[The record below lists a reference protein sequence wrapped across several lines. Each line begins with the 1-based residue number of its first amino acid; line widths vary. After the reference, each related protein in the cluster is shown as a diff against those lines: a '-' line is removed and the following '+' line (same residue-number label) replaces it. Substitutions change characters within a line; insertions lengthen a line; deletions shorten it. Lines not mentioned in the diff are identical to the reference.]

1 MVDYLT
7 YTQNVGHRGVLVMFG
22 KKRGAVVYLVVLLV
36 ASLAWSSYVAAQQ
49 QAPSSQPVS
58 PLVRVLQSKGILTPE
73 EAAQINQASSA
84 SDADQRLAK
93 LLLSK
98 GVISQA
104 DYNQMMGV
112 GGMMNA
118 SASSTAPA
126 AMVPTVYRAPAT
138 GAAAT
143 PAGSAPSAD
152 PAAIAYDQQQSQSGQ
167 TPVQQLPSVSPTTLS
182 AANPIRVFPVG
193 GIPKGELKPAIK
205 LAGIGITPYGF
216 LKATFIHDTSSPGGD
231 DFPLPGFLGDSGP
244 NSAPEFHVKARS
256 TRFGSNF
263 EWADSS
269 STLTV
274 TGKFEMDF
282 EGNFNRSDNRNLS
295 SIRSYNPSIRLAY
308 GRIDWRLDEKN
319 TLTAVMGQ
327 DWTPFGSST
336 LPNMLET
343 TGLGIA
349 FGDIY
354 ERSPQFRSGYTHDFG
369 KAQLMGE
376 IAVVLPAVGD
386 TPSAANISNQL
397 GYGERQGP
405 DSNTPQVEGR
415 IVGQFKLDHAP
426 GVAPAQLIFSFEE
439 GHRTAI
445 VLGAAVPTANGV
457 GITPTIFKTAFPTG
471 VRVGSDTNGWDFEWQ
486 LPTRYAT
493 LIGKYYSGSDLRYYF
508 AGQLFSNYNATGG
521 FTPTNLNAEG
531 APAFAS
537 TTSIDGASTVLF
549 GLNSAGVPVVIPQLP
564 VRAKG
569 GFTQLG
575 LPLSRWFGHDP
586 EGRHAGWSL
595 YVMYGMDQ
603 ANTNDLL
610 HISATASSRAR
621 SDMTVGTLNYKLN
634 KWVSFAYEQSLYR
647 TRQNTATCNPATGL
661 CGYQLFEGVPQHEW
675 RDLRS
680 EGGVIFSF

>member
-1 MVDYLT
+1 
-7 YTQNVGHRGVLVMFG
+7 MFG
-22 KKRGAVVYLVVLLV
+22 KQHGVVVYLVVLLAV
-36 ASLAWSSYVAAQQ
+36 TLAWVGLASAQQ
-49 QAPSSQPVS
+49 QATPAPAAS
-58 PLVRVLQSKGILTPE
+58 PLVHILQAKGILTPE
-73 EAAQINQASSA
+73 EVAQINQASSA

-98 GVISQA
+98 GVISQT
-104 DYNQMMGV
+104 DYNQMMGTPAV
-112 GGMMNA
+112 VNA
-118 SASSTAPA
+118 SAGSSTNAS
-126 AMVPTVYRAPAT
+126 MIPTVYRVPAAGAPAS
-138 GAAAT
+138 AAAPSSSAVSADLDDQQHQT
-143 PAGSAPSAD
+143 PAG
-152 PAAIAYDQQQSQSGQ
+152 Q
-167 TPVQQLPSVSPTTLS
+167 TPPQVSPSVSPTTLS

-205 LAGIGITPYGF
+205 VAGIGITPYGF
-216 LKATFIHDTSSPGGD
+216 LKATFAHDSSSPGGD
-231 DFPLPGFLGDSGP
+231 DFPLPGFLGDTGP
-244 NSAPEFHVKARS
+244 NAAPEFHIKARS
-256 TRFGSNF
+256 TRFGTNF

-269 STLTV
+269 SSLTV

-295 SIRSYNPSIRLAY
+295 SIRSYNPGIRLAY

-354 ERSPQFRSGYTHDFG
+354 ERAPQFRSGYTHDFG
-369 KAQLMGE
+369 RFQLMPE
-376 IAVVLPAVGD
+376 IAVVLPAIGD
-386 TPSAANISNQL
+386 TPSAANISQQL
-397 GYGERQGP
+397 GFGERQGP

-415 IVGQFKLDHAP
+415 IVGQFKLDKAP
-426 GVAPAQLIFSFEE
+426 GVAPAQLIFSFQE

-445 VLGAAVPTANGV
+445 VLGSAVPTANGTCPGDV
-457 GITPTIFKTAFPTG
+457 ACAKNLFQAAFPTG
-471 VRVGSDTNGWDFEWQ
+471 ARVGSDTNGWDFEWQ
-486 LPTRYAT
+486 LPTRFAT
-493 LIGKYYSGSDLRYYF
+493 LIGKFYSGSDLRYYF

-521 FTPTNLNAEG
+521 FTKTNVSDTG
-531 APAFAS
+531 APVFAS
-537 TTSIDGASTVLF
+537 AGSIDGASTVLF
-549 GLNSAGVPVVIPQLP
+549 GLNAAGAPVVIPQLP

-595 YVMYGMDQ
+595 YLMYGTDQ

-610 HISATASSRAR
+610 HISAVAGSRSR

-647 TRQNTATCNPATGL
+647 TRADTRTANLP
-661 CGYQLFEGVPQHEW
+661 LFEGIPQHEW

>member
-1 MVDYLT
+1 
-7 YTQNVGHRGVLVMFG
+7 MFR
-22 KKRGAVVYLVVLLV
+22 KQRGAVVYLVVLLV
-36 ASLAWSSYVAAQQ
+36 ATLAWSGLVVAQQ
-49 QAPSSQPVS
+49 QGGNSPAAS
-58 PLVRVLQSKGILTPE
+58 PLVRVLQAKGILTPE

-93 LLLSK
+93 LLMMK

-104 DYNQMMGV
+104 DYNQMMGAP
-112 GGMMNA
+112 GIMSA
-118 SASSTAPA
+118 SASTSAPA
-126 AMVPTVYRAPAT
+126 VMVPTVYRVPVGGPAAPNAAAPAAGPT
-138 GAAAT
+138 SKSATADPDDQQQT
-143 PAGSAPSAD
+143 PAG
-152 PAAIAYDQQQSQSGQ
+152 Q
-167 TPVQQLPSVSPTTLS
+167 TPPQQAPSVSPTTLS
-182 AANPIRVFPVG
+182 AANPVRVFPVG
-193 GIPKGELKPAIK
+193 GIPKGDLKPAIK
-205 LAGIGITPYGF
+205 LGPIGLTPYGF
-216 LKATFIHDTSSPGGD
+216 LKATFIHDSSSPGGD
-231 DFPLPGFLGDSGP
+231 DFPLPGFLGDTGP
-244 NSAPEFHVKARS
+244 NGAPEFHVKARS
-256 TRFGSNF
+256 TRFGNNF
-263 EWADSS
+263 EWLDPSS
-269 STLTV
+269 SVTV

-295 SIRSYNPSIRLAY
+295 SIRSSNPSIRLAY
-308 GRIDWRLDEKN
+308 GRIDWKLNDTN

-354 ERSPQFRSGYTHDFG
+354 ERSPQFRSGFTHDFG
-369 KAQLMGE
+369 RWQLMPE
-376 IAVVLPAVGD
+376 VAVVLPAIGD
-386 TPSAANISNQL
+386 TPSAANLSNQL

-415 IVGQFKLDHAP
+415 IVGQFKLDNAP

-445 VLGAAVPTANGV
+445 VLGAAVPTA
-457 GITPTIFKTAFPTG
+457 PLTATNANPNLYKQAFATG
-471 VRVGSDTNGWDFEWQ
+471 ARVGSDTNGWDFEWQ

-493 LIGKYYSGSDLRYYF
+493 LIGKFYSGSDLRYYF
-508 AGQLFSNYNATGG
+508 AGQLFSNYNAVGG
-521 FTPTNLNAEG
+521 FTNL
-531 APAFAS
+531 AS
-537 TTSIDGASTVLF
+537 TPSIDGGSTVFF
-549 GLNSAGVPVVIPQLP
+549 GTVGGVARVVPQLP

-595 YVMYGMDQ
+595 YVMYGTDQ
-603 ANTNDLL
+603 ANTNDLI
-610 HISATASSRAR
+610 HTSAIAGSRSR

-647 TRQNTATCNPATGL
+647 TRANTRTADLP
-661 CGYQLFEGVPQHEW
+661 LFEGIPQHEW

>member
-1 MVDYLT
+1 
-7 YTQNVGHRGVLVMFG
+7 MFG
-22 KKRGAVVYLVVLLV
+22 KRYGVVVYLAVLLAV
-36 ASLAWSSYVAAQQ
+36 TLTWAGLASAQQ
-49 QAPSSQPVS
+49 QATSAPAAS
-58 PLVRVLQSKGILTPE
+58 PLVHILQAKGILTPE
-73 EAAQINQASSA
+73 EVAQINQASSA

-98 GVISQA
+98 GVISQT
-104 DYNQMMGV
+104 DYNQMTGAPGIV
-112 GGMMNA
+112 NA
-118 SASSTAPA
+118 SASSSAPTSV
-126 AMVPTVYRAPAT
+126 VPTVYRVPAAGAPAS
-138 GAAAT
+138 AAA
-143 PAGSAPSAD
+143 PSSGAVSAD
-152 PAAIAYDQQQSQSGQ
+152 LDDQQQTPSGQ
-167 TPVQQLPSVSPTTLS
+167 VPIQQSASVSPTTLS
-182 AANPIRVFPVG
+182 AANPIRVFAVG

-216 LKATFIHDTSSPGGD
+216 LKATFIHDSSSPGGD

-244 NSAPEFHVKARS
+244 TAAPEFHVKARS
-256 TRFGSNF
+256 TRLGTNF

-269 STLTV
+269 SSLTV

-308 GRIDWRLDEKN
+308 GRIDWRVDEKN

-354 ERSPQFRSGYTHDFG
+354 ERAPQFRSGYTHDFG
-369 KAQLMGE
+369 KFQIMPE
-376 IAVVLPAVGD
+376 IAVVLPAIGLP
-386 TPSAANISNQL
+386 PSAANLSNQL

-415 IVGQFKLDHAP
+415 IVGQFKLDNSP
-426 GVAPAQLIFSFEE
+426 GVAPAQLIFSFQE
-439 GHRTAI
+439 GHRTAV
-445 VLGAAVPTANGV
+445 VLGSAVPLANG
-457 GITPTIFKTAFPTG
+457 INTQTDTAYDPKLFQNAFPTG
-471 VRVGSDTNGWDFEWQ
+471 ARVGSDTNGWDFEWQ
-486 LPTRYAT
+486 LPTRFAT

-521 FTPTNLNAEG
+521 FTPTNLNATG
-531 APAFAS
+531 TATSVFAS
-537 TTSIDGASTVLF
+537 TGSIDGASTVLF
-549 GLNSAGVPVVIPQLP
+549 GVNSAGVPVVIPQLP

-595 YVMYGMDQ
+595 YLLYGTDQ

-610 HISATASSRAR
+610 HISAAASSRSR
-621 SDMTVGTLNYKLN
+621 SDMSVGTLNYKLN
-634 KWVSFAYEQSLYR
+634 KWVSFAFEQSLYR
-647 TRQNTATCNPATGL
+647 TRANTATEINPATGL
-661 CGYQLFEGVPQHEW
+661 PRYPLFEGIPQHEW

>member
-1 MVDYLT
+1 
-7 YTQNVGHRGVLVMFG
+7 MFG
-22 KKRGAVVYLVVLLV
+22 KQRGVVVYLVVLLTV
-36 ASLAWSSYVAAQQ
+36 TLAWSGLVAAQQ
-49 QAPSSQPVS
+49 QSGNSPAPS
-58 PLVRVLQSKGILTPE
+58 PLVRVLQSKGILTPQ
-73 EAAQINQASSA
+73 EAAEISQASSA

-98 GVISQA
+98 GVISQS
-104 DYNQMMGV
+104 DYNQMMGAP
-112 GGMMNA
+112 GIMNA
-118 SASSTAPA
+118 SASSS
-126 AMVPTVYRAPAT
+126 APAT
-138 GAAAT
+138 MIPAVYRVPAAGAPAP
-143 PAGSAPSAD
+143 PAGSAASAD
-152 PAAIAYDQQQSQSGQ
+152 PSAVSYDQQTKPGQ
-167 TPVQQLPSVSPTTLS
+167 VPVEQAGSVSPTTLS

-193 GIPKGELKPAIK
+193 GVPKGELKPAIK

-216 LKATFIHDTSSPGGD
+216 LKATFVHDSSSPGGD
-231 DFPLPGFLGDSGP
+231 DFPLPGFLGDTGP
-244 NSAPEFHVKARS
+244 NAAPEFHIKARS
-256 TRFGSNF
+256 TRLGTNF

-269 STLTV
+269 PNLTV

-308 GRIDWRLDEKN
+308 GRIDWRTDEKN
-319 TLTAVMGQ
+319 TLSAVIGQ
-327 DWTPFGSST
+327 DWTPFVSST
-336 LPNMLET
+336 LPNILET

-349 FGDIY
+349 FGNPY
-354 ERSPQFRSGYTHDFG
+354 ERAPQFRFGYTHNFS
-369 KAQLMGE
+369 KFQLMPE
-376 IAVVLPAVGD
+376 IAVVLPAIGD
-386 TPSAANISNQL
+386 TPAAANLFNQL

-415 IVGQFKLDHAP
+415 VVGQFKLDNAP

-445 VLGAAVPTANGV
+445 VLGAAVPLANGT
-457 GITPTIFKTAFPTG
+457 GIDPKIFQSAFPTG

-486 LPTRYAT
+486 LPTRFAT

-508 AGQLFSNYNATGG
+508 AGQLFSFYNATGG
-521 FTPTNLNAEG
+521 FAKTNVTDTG
-531 APAFAS
+531 AAAFAS
-537 TTSIDGASTVLF
+537 ALSIDGGSTVLF
-549 GLNSAGVPVVIPQLP
+549 GLNAAGAPSVIPQLP

-595 YVMYGMDQ
+595 YLMYGTDQ

-610 HISATASSRAR
+610 HTSATASSRSR

-647 TRQNTATCNPATGL
+647 TRANTRTADLP
-661 CGYQLFEGVPQHEW
+661 LFEGIPQHEW

>member
-1 MVDYLT
+1 
-7 YTQNVGHRGVLVMFG
+7 MFG
-22 KKRGAVVYLVVLLV
+22 KQRGAVVCLVVLL
-36 ASLAWSSYVAAQQ
+36 AITLAWTGLASAQQ
-49 QAPSSQPVS
+49 PATNAPVAG
-58 PLVRVLQSKGILTPE
+58 PLVRILQAKGILTPE
-73 EAAQINQASSA
+73 EVAQISQASSPT
-84 SDADQRLAK
+84 DADQRLAK

-98 GVISQA
+98 GVISQT
-104 DYNQMMGV
+104 DYNQMMGTPAV
-112 GGMMNA
+112 VNA
-118 SASSTAPA
+118 SASTSAPA
-126 AMVPTVYRAPAT
+126 AVIPTVYRVPPT
-138 GAAAT
+138 GASASAAAPPSSAISADLDDLQQQQT
-143 PAGSAPSAD
+143 PAG
-152 PAAIAYDQQQSQSGQ
+152 Q
-167 TPVQQLPSVSPTTLS
+167 TPPQIAPSVSPTTLS
-182 AANPIRVFPVG
+182 AANPVRVFPVG
-193 GIPKGELKPAIK
+193 GIPKGDLKPAIK
-205 LAGIGITPYGF
+205 LGPIGLTPYGF
-216 LKATFIHDTSSPGGD
+216 LKATFIHDSSSPGGD
-231 DFPLPGFLGDSGP
+231 DFPLPGFLGDTGP

-256 TRFGSNF
+256 TRFGNNF
-263 EWADSS
+263 EWLDPSS
-269 STLTV
+269 SVTV

-308 GRIDWRLDEKN
+308 GRIDWRVNENN

-327 DWTPFGSST
+327 DWTPFASST
-336 LPNMLET
+336 LPNMLEG

-349 FGDIY
+349 FGDPY
-354 ERSPQFRSGYTHDFG
+354 ERAPQFRSGYTHNFG
-369 KAQLMGE
+369 RVQLMPE
-376 IAVVLPAVGD
+376 IAVVLPAIGL

-415 IVGQFKLDHAP
+415 IVGQFKLDSAP

-445 VLGAAVPTANGV
+445 VLGAAVPTANGTIGGV
-457 GITPTIFKTAFPTG
+457 AVDPTIFKTAFPTG

-493 LIGKYYSGSDLRYYF
+493 LIGKFYSGSDLRYYF

-521 FTPTNLNAEG
+521 FTPTNLNTAG
-531 APAFAS
+531 TATSVFAS
-537 TTSIDGASTVLF
+537 AASIDGASTVLF
-549 GLNSAGVPVVIPQLP
+549 GLNAAGVPVAIPQLP

-595 YVMYGMDQ
+595 YVMYGTDQ
-603 ANTNDLL
+603 ANTHDLL
-610 HISATASSRAR
+610 HTSATTSSRAR

-634 KWVSFAYEQSLYR
+634 KWVSFAYEESLYR
-647 TRQNTATCNPATGL
+647 TRQNTGTCNPVTGL
-661 CGYQLFEGVPQHEW
+661 CGYQLFEGIPQHEW

>member
-1 MVDYLT
+1 
-7 YTQNVGHRGVLVMFG
+7 
-22 KKRGAVVYLVVLLV
+22 
-36 ASLAWSSYVAAQQ
+36 VAAQQ
-49 QAPSSQPVS
+49 QAENSQAAS
-58 PLVRVLQSKGILTPE
+58 PLVRLLQSKGILTPQ
-73 EAAQINQASSA
+73 EAAQINQASSP

-104 DYNQMMGV
+104 DYNQMMG
-112 GGMMNA
+112 GPGIMNA
-118 SASSTAPA
+118 SASNSAPA
-126 AMVPTVYRAPAT
+126 SMIPAVYRVPVGAPPSPNASV
-138 GAAAT
+138 
-143 PAGSAPSAD
+143 PAGSSNSSLASD
-152 PAAIAYDQQQSQSGQ
+152 DDQEKQQTPPGQ
-167 TPVQQLPSVSPTTLS
+167 TPPQVAPSVSPTTLS
-182 AANPIRVFPVG
+182 AANPVRVFPVG
-193 GIPKGELKPAIK
+193 GIPKGDLKPAIK
-205 LAGIGITPYGF
+205 LGPIGLTPYGF
-216 LKATFIHDTSSPGGD
+216 LKATFVHDSSSPGGD
-231 DFPLPGFLGDSGP
+231 DFPLPGFLGDTGP
-244 NSAPEFHVKARS
+244 NAAPEFHIKARS
-256 TRFGSNF
+256 TRFGNNF
-263 EWADSS
+263 EWLDPSS
-269 STLTV
+269 SVTV

-308 GRIDWRLDEKN
+308 GRIDWKVNETN

-327 DWTPFGSST
+327 DWTPFASST

-349 FGDIY
+349 FGNPY

-369 KAQLMGE
+369 RFQLMPE

-415 IVGQFKLDHAP
+415 IVGQFKLDNAP

-445 VLGAAVPTANGV
+445 VLGAAVPTANGTAD
-457 GITPTIFKTAFPTG
+457 GTPINPSIFKTAFPTG

-493 LIGKYYSGSDLRYYF
+493 LIGKFYSGSDLRYYF

-521 FTPTNLNAEG
+521 FTPTNLNTAG
-531 APAFAS
+531 TATTVFAS
-537 TTSIDGASTVLF
+537 TPSIDGGSTVLF
-549 GLNSAGVPVVIPQLP
+549 GLNAAGAPVVIPQLP

-595 YVMYGMDQ
+595 YVMYGTDQ

-610 HISATASSRAR
+610 HTSAVAGSRSR

-647 TRQNTATCNPATGL
+647 TRANTRTAELP
-661 CGYQLFEGVPQHEW
+661 LFEGIPQHEW

>member
-1 MVDYLT
+1 
-7 YTQNVGHRGVLVMFG
+7 
-22 KKRGAVVYLVVLLV
+22 
-36 ASLAWSSYVAAQQ
+36 
-49 QAPSSQPVS
+49 
-58 PLVRVLQSKGILTPE
+58 
-73 EAAQINQASSA
+73 
-84 SDADQRLAK
+84 
-93 LLLSK
+93 
-98 GVISQA
+98 
-104 DYNQMMGV
+104 MMGAPAIV
-112 GGMMNA
+112 NA
-118 SASSTAPA
+118 SASSSAP
-126 AMVPTVYRAPAT
+126 VSVIPTVYRVPAAVAPAS
-138 GAAAT
+138 AAAPASSAVSADLDDQQPQT
-143 PAGSAPSAD
+143 PAG
-152 PAAIAYDQQQSQSGQ
+152 Q
-167 TPVQQLPSVSPTTLS
+167 TPPQQAPSVSPTTLS
-182 AANPIRVFPVG
+182 AANPVRVFPVG
-193 GIPKGELKPAIK
+193 GIPKGDLKAAIK
-205 LAGIGITPYGF
+205 LGPIGLTPYGF
-216 LKATFIHDTSSPGGD
+216 LKATFVHDSSSPGGD

-256 TRFGSNF
+256 TRFGNNF
-263 EWADSS
+263 EWLDPSS
-269 STLTV
+269 SVTV

-308 GRIDWRLDEKN
+308 GRIDWKVNETN

-327 DWTPFGSST
+327 DWTPFASST

-349 FGDIY
+349 FGDPY
-354 ERSPQFRSGYTHDFG
+354 ERAPQFRSGYTHDFG
-369 KAQLMGE
+369 RFQLMPE
-376 IAVVLPAVGD
+376 IAVVLPAIGL

-415 IVGQFKLDHAP
+415 IVGQFKLDKAP

-445 VLGAAVPTANGV
+445 VLGAAVPTANGTFE
-457 GITPTIFKTAFPTG
+457 GTPISPTIFKTAFPTG

-521 FTPTNLNAEG
+521 FTPSNLNTAG
-531 APAFAS
+531 TATSVFA
-537 TTSIDGASTVLF
+537 TAASIDGGSTVLF
-549 GLNSAGVPVVIPQLP
+549 GLNAAGAPVVIPQLP

-595 YVMYGMDQ
+595 YVMYGTDQ

-610 HISATASSRAR
+610 HTSATASSRGR

-647 TRQNTATCNPATGL
+647 TRQNTATCNTTTGL
-661 CGYQLFEGVPQHEW
+661 CGYQLFEGIPQHEW

>member
-1 MVDYLT
+1 
-7 YTQNVGHRGVLVMFG
+7 MFG
-22 KKRGAVVYLVVLLV
+22 KQRGAVVYLVVLLV
-36 ASLAWSSYVAAQQ
+36 VTLAWTGFASAQQ
-49 QAPSSQPVS
+49 QATSAPAAS
-58 PLVRVLQSKGILTPE
+58 PLVRVLQAKGILTPE
-73 EAAQINQASSA
+73 EVAQINLASSA
-84 SDADQRLAK
+84 GDADQRLAK

-98 GVISQA
+98 GVISQN
-104 DYNQMMGV
+104 DYNQMMGAPGIV
-112 GGMMNA
+112 NA
-118 SASSTAPA
+118 SASTSASAT
-126 AMVPTVYRAPAT
+126 VIPTVYRVPPAGAPAS
-138 GAAAT
+138 AAA
-143 PAGSAPSAD
+143 PASGAVSAD
-152 PAAIAYDQQQSQSGQ
+152 LDDQQQNPTGQ

-216 LKATFIHDTSSPGGD
+216 LKATFVHDSSSPGGD
-231 DFPLPGFLGDSGP
+231 DFPLPGFITPDTGP
-244 NSAPEFHVKARS
+244 NSAPEFHIKARS
-256 TRFGSNF
+256 TRFGTNF

-269 STLTV
+269 PNLTV

-282 EGNFNRSDNRNLS
+282 EGNFNRSDNRNIS

-319 TLTAVMGQ
+319 TLSSVIGQ
-327 DWTPFGSST
+327 DWTPFVSST

-349 FGDIY
+349 FGNPY
-354 ERSPQFRSGYTHDFG
+354 ERAPQFRFGYTHNFG
-369 KAQLMGE
+369 RFQLNPE

-386 TPSAANISNQL
+386 LPSAANISNQL

-415 IVGQFKLDHAP
+415 VVGQFKLDTAP
-426 GVAPAQLIFSFEE
+426 GVAPAQLIFSFET
-439 GHRTAI
+439 GHRTAVVVGGTNI
-445 VLGAAVPTANGV
+445 PLANGSV
-457 GITPTIFKTAFPTG
+457 NGTPVDPTVFRTAFPTG

-486 LPTRYAT
+486 LPTRFAT

-521 FTPTNLNAEG
+521 FTPTNLNATG
-531 APAFAS
+531 TATTSFAS

-549 GLNSAGVPVVIPQLP
+549 GLNAAGAPVVIPQLP

-595 YVMYGMDQ
+595 YLMYGTDQ

-610 HISATASSRAR
+610 HTSRTASSRAR
-621 SDMTVGTLNYKLN
+621 SDMSVGTLNYKLN
-634 KWVSFAYEQSLYR
+634 KWVSFAYELSLYR
-647 TRQNTATCNPATGL
+647 TRANTATFNPATGL
-661 CGYQLFEGVPQHEW
+661 PGYPLFEGVPQHEW
-675 RDLRS
+675 RDLRN

>member
-1 MVDYLT
+1 
-7 YTQNVGHRGVLVMFG
+7 MFG
-22 KKRGAVVYLVVLLV
+22 KQHGVVVYLAVFFAVTLPWV
-36 ASLAWSSYVAAQQ
+36 GPASAQQ
-49 QAPSSQPVS
+49 QAATPPAAS
-58 PLVRVLQSKGILTPE
+58 PLVHILQAKGILTAE
-73 EAAQINQASSA
+73 EVAQINQASSA

-98 GVISQA
+98 GVISQT
-104 DYNQMMGV
+104 DYNQMMGAPGIV
-112 GGMMNA
+112 NA
-118 SASSTAPA
+118 SASSSTPA
-126 AMVPTVYRAPAT
+126 SVIPTVYRVPPAGAPAS
-138 GAAAT
+138 
-143 PAGSAPSAD
+143 AGAPSSSAVSAD
-152 PAAIAYDQQQSQSGQ
+152 LDDLQQTSSGQVAVQQSA
-167 TPVQQLPSVSPTTLS
+167 SVSPTTLS
-182 AANPIRVFPVG
+182 AANPIRVFAVG

-216 LKATFIHDTSSPGGD
+216 LKATFIHDSSSPGGD
-231 DFPLPGFLGDSGP
+231 DFPLPGFLGDTGP
-244 NSAPEFHVKARS
+244 GGAPEFHVKARS
-256 TRFGSNF
+256 TRLGTNF

-269 STLTV
+269 PNLTV

-308 GRIDWRLDEKN
+308 GRIDWRVNEKN

-354 ERSPQFRSGYTHDFG
+354 ERAPQFRSGYTHNFG
-369 KAQLMGE
+369 RFQIMPE
-376 IAVVLPAVGD
+376 IAVVLPAIGL

-415 IVGQFKLDHAP
+415 IVGQFKLDNSP

-445 VLGAAVPTANGV
+445 VLGAAVPLANGTNAQTD
-457 GITPTIFKTAFPTG
+457 TPYDPKLFQNAFATG
-471 VRVGSDTNGWDFEWQ
+471 ARVGSDTNGWDFEWQ
-486 LPTRYAT
+486 LPTRFAT

-521 FTPTNLNAEG
+521 FTPTNLNA
-531 APAFAS
+531 ASTATTAFAS
-537 TTSIDGASTVLF
+537 ALSIDGASTVLF
-549 GLNSAGVPVVIPQLP
+549 GVNAAGTPVVIPQLP

-595 YVMYGMDQ
+595 YLLYGTDQ
-603 ANTNDLL
+603 ANTRDLL
-610 HISATASSRAR
+610 HTSAANSSRAR
-621 SDMTVGTLNYKLN
+621 SDMSVGTLNYKLN
-634 KWVSFAYEQSLYR
+634 KWVSFAFEQSLYR
-647 TRQNTATCNPATGL
+647 TRANTATDINPATGL
-661 CGYQLFEGVPQHEW
+661 PRFPLFEGVPQHEW
-675 RDLRS
+675 RDVRS

>member
-1 MVDYLT
+1 
-7 YTQNVGHRGVLVMFG
+7 MFG
-22 KKRGAVVYLVVLLV
+22 KKCGVVVYLVVLLAV
-36 ASLAWSSYVAAQQ
+36 SLAWSGHVAAQQ
-49 QAPSSQPVS
+49 QAENSQAAS
-58 PLVRVLQSKGILTPE
+58 PLVRLLQSKGILTPQ

-104 DYNQMMGV
+104 DYNQMMGAP
-112 GGMMNA
+112 GIMNA
-118 SASSTAPA
+118 SASNSAPA
-126 AMVPTVYRAPAT
+126 SMIPAVYRVPVGAPSSPNPSAPAVAST
-138 GAAAT
+138 SSLASDDDQDKQQT
-143 PAGSAPSAD
+143 PP
-152 PAAIAYDQQQSQSGQ
+152 GQ
-167 TPVQQLPSVSPTTLS
+167 TPPQVAPSVSPTTLS
-182 AANPIRVFPVG
+182 AANPVRVFPVG
-193 GIPKGELKPAIK
+193 GIPKGDLKPAIK
-205 LAGIGITPYGF
+205 LGPIGLTPYGF
-216 LKATFIHDTSSPGGD
+216 LKATFVHDSSSPGGD
-231 DFPLPGFLGDSGP
+231 DFPLPGFLGDTGP
-244 NSAPEFHVKARS
+244 NAAPEFHIKARS
-256 TRFGSNF
+256 TRFGNNF
-263 EWADSS
+263 EWLDPSS
-269 STLTV
+269 SVTV

-308 GRIDWRLDEKN
+308 GRIDWKVNETN

-327 DWTPFGSST
+327 DWTPFASST

-349 FGDIY
+349 FGNTY

-369 KAQLMGE
+369 KFQIMPE

-386 TPSAANISNQL
+386 TPSAANLSNQL

-415 IVGQFKLDHAP
+415 IVGQWQLDHAP

-445 VLGAAVPTANGV
+445 VLGAAVPTAP
-457 GITPTIFKTAFPTG
+457 ITATNANPNLYKQAFATG
-471 VRVGSDTNGWDFEWQ
+471 ARVGSDTNGWDVEWQ
-486 LPTRYAT
+486 LPSRYAT
-493 LIGKYYSGSDLRYYF
+493 LIGKFYSGSDLRYYF
-508 AGQLFSNYNATGG
+508 AGQLFSNYNAVAG
-521 FTPTNLNAEG
+521 FTNL
-531 APAFAS
+531 AS
-537 TTSIDGASTVLF
+537 TTSIDGGSTVFF
-549 GLNSAGVPVVIPQLP
+549 GTNSAGAPVVVPQLP

-595 YVMYGMDQ
+595 YVMYGTDQ

-610 HISATASSRAR
+610 HISAVAGSRSR

-647 TRQNTATCNPATGL
+647 TRANTRTADLP
-661 CGYQLFEGVPQHEW
+661 LFEGIPQHEW